1 MDEES
6 GSEGLEDINFE
17 TDTADKMV
25 LGHQMVD
32 EDGTGSQLVVNK
44 MAKVF
49 QKGRLW
55 SKGRDGN
62 VKLAPG
68 DIFTCK
74 ENLLKVMRK
83 YCVQEG
89 VSFRKLRN
97 DRKRYTQ
104 KCFNS
109 RCTFRI
115 HALVL
120 VDNITYIIR
129 SITGSHVC
137 PVAEENK
144 MEIPDGLLAIC

>member
-1 MDEES
+1 
-6 GSEGLEDINFE
+6 
-17 TDTADKMV
+17 
-25 LGHQMVD
+25 
-32 EDGTGSQLVVNK
+32 

-55 SKGRDGN
+55 SKGRDRK
-62 VKLAPG
+62 VKLPPG

-83 YCVQEG
+83 YCIQEG

-97 DRKRYTQ
+97 DRKKHTQ
-104 KCFNS
+104 KCFDS

-120 VDNITYIIR
+120 VDNITWIIR
-129 SITGSHVC
+129 STAGSHVC

-144 MEIPDGLLAIC
+144 MANSRLVVSHLFEDFRSNPNMDGKCIQDIIMRRYEVFIPNHIC